1 LLAFILSP
9 DRIAERKN
17 LSQPNTIR
25 MLKEK
30 FEELQNKLLKET
42 KSFYGNRLVSFV
54 VFGSVA
60 RKTFR
65 HDSDID
71 LLIIAENLPKGRMK
85 RVAQFSVVEERI
97 APYMESLK
105 KEGID
110 TFISAIFKTPQEAEL
125 GSPLFLD
132 MVEDAH
138 ILYDKNVF
146 FAKRLERLRKR
157 LKELGAK
164 RVWRGNIWH
173 WVLKPDY
180 QPGEVIEL

>member
-1 LLAFILSP
+1 
-9 DRIAERKN
+9 
-17 LSQPNTIR
+17 

-30 FEELQNKLLKET
+30 FKDLQDILLEET
-42 KSFYGNRLVSFV
+42 KSFYGDRLISFV
-54 VFGSVA
+54 IFGSVA
-60 RKTFR
+60 RETFR
-65 HDSDID
+65 YDSDID
-71 LLIIAENLPKGRMK
+71 LLIIAEDLPKGRMK
-85 RVAQFSVVEERI
+85 RVAQFSAVEDRI
-97 APYMESLK
+97 APFLESLK

-132 MVEDAH
+132 MVEDAR
-138 ILYDKNVF
+138 ILYDKNAF
-146 FAKRLERLRKR
+146 FAKRLDRLRKR

-180 QPGEVIEL
+180 RPGEVIEL